1 MSTSLVAPT
10 HLGSHARAPSPRI
23 REPVSAWLSLTHLIE
38 FPPEDGTLRPRLA
51 QQLQRAEAQRRE
63 SPAALDGVYQSAVAA
78 VRYLQDLL
86 VSRTLED
93 PIVSA
98 VRRTAL
104 RRLGAA
110 EHLRVRTPQK
120 PKERATLRQEM
131 AAFMQI
137 AEDLL
142 GVEPNSGVRPSRR
155 YAAVGL

>member
-1 MSTSLVAPT
+1 MSISLVAPT
-10 HLGSHARAPSPRI
+10 HLGTHVRGPRPCAQ
-23 REPVSAWLSLTHLIE
+23 ESVSAWLSLTHLIE

-51 QQLQRAEAQRRE
+51 QELQRAEAQRRE
-63 SPAALDGVYQSAVAA
+63 SPEALDGVYASAIAA

-86 VSRTLED
+86 VTRTLED

-110 EHLRVRTPQK
+110 EHLRARTPQK
-120 PKERATLRQEM
+120 AAKRPTLRQEM

-142 GVEPNSGVRPSRR
+142 GAEPNSGVRPSRR